1 MFVWHGGHLILSVS
15 LIESIFVLHALLLT
29 QYITGK
35 FQIKIFLPNG
45 CDVITDSQSEQI
57 FLDFLNKFSI
67 SLIVSQIFKSIFL
80 LSCSVSV
87 KETQIWLDWCGW
99 NNYSDRP
106 KSPWPTLGRAD
117 RTGPQD
123 GAIKNKSG
131 LFSCPAIVVS
141 CCYLLLVVV
150 SCPKMLNRHPEDIL
164 SNFCLL

>member
-1 MFVWHGGHLILSVS
+1 MAPPLTILATRWRHLTTPHGRDTNRIFFLSNQVFVWHGGHLILSVS

-106 KSPWPTLGRAD
+106 FVEVTAQVPWMV
-117 RTGPQD
+117 Q
-123 GAIKNKSG
+123 
-131 LFSCPAIVVS
+131 
-141 CCYLLLVVV
+141 
-150 SCPKMLNRHPEDIL
+150 
-164 SNFCLL
+164 